1 MKQPNINSM
10 ENNDNQKNGGT
21 TIFILIGLKA
31 LLAIGIGIAFLIN
44 PLGMVSTFSYL
55 LGIAL
60 LIFGVVNIY
69 NGFKV
74 KNDTSYWMLLTQDGV
89 LQVIVGIVLLAWPQL
104 TPSLIMIILG
114 IWIILGG
121 IIQFVIANKYKDG
134 LTQRNFRGILA
145 IILGGIIVFNPDA
158 GVKIF
163 SMIIGAMSLL
173 YGLYMIVLLMR
184 VGKAK

>member
-1 MKQPNINSM
+1 M
-10 ENNDNQKNGGT
+10 ENSNNQNDGST
-21 TIFILIGLKA
+21 TLFFLLGLKA
-31 LLAIGIGIAFLIN
+31 LIAIGIGLAFLIN

-60 LIFGVVNIY
+60 LIFGVTNIY
-69 NGFKV
+69 NGLKV
-74 KNDTSYWMLLTQDGV
+74 KNETTYWMLLTEDGV

-104 TPSLIMIILG
+104 TPNLIMIILG

-145 IILGGIIVFNPDA
+145 MILGGIIVFNPDA

-173 YGLYMIVLLMR
+173 YGLYMIILLMR
-184 VGKAK
+184 IGKAK

>member
-1 MKQPNINSM
+1 M
-10 ENNDNQKNGGT
+10 ENSDNQKKGST
-21 TIFILIGLKA
+21 TIFFLLGLKA
-31 LLAIGIGIAFLIN
+31 LLAIGIGLAFLIN
-44 PLGMVSTFSYL
+44 PMGMVSTFSYI

-69 NGFKV
+69 NGLKV
-74 KNDTSYWMLLTQDGV
+74 KKETSYWMLLAEDGV
-89 LQVIVGIVLLAWPQL
+89 LQLIVGIVLLAWPQL

-134 LTQRNFRGILA
+134 LAQRNFRGILA

-163 SMIIGAMSLL
+163 SMIIGALSLF
-173 YGLYMIVLLMR
+173 YGLYMIVLLLR
-184 VGKAK
+184 LGKVK

>member
-1 MKQPNINSM
+1 M
-10 ENNDNQKNGGT
+10 ENSDSQNKSGT
-21 TIFILIGLKA
+21 GLFILIGIKA
-31 LLAIGIGIAFLIN
+31 LLAIGIGLAFLVN
-44 PLGMVSTFSYL
+44 PMGMVSTFSYL

-60 LIFGVVNIY
+60 LIFGVTNIY
-69 NGFKV
+69 NGLKV
-74 KNDTSYWMLLTQDGV
+74 KNETSYWMLLTQDGV

-104 TPSLIMIILG
+104 TPSLIMIIMG

-163 SMIIGAMSLL
+163 SMIIGALSLL
-173 YGLYMIVLLMR
+173 YGLYMVVLLMR
-184 VGKAK
+184 LGKA

>member
-1 MKQPNINSM
+1 M
-10 ENNDNQKNGGT
+10 ENGNDQNTKGT
-21 TIFILIGLKA
+21 TLYVLIGLKA
-31 LLAIGIGIAFLIN
+31 LLAIGIGLAFLIN
-44 PLGMVSTFSYL
+44 PMGMVSTFSYL

-60 LIFGVVNIY
+60 LIFGVANIY
-69 NGFKV
+69 NGLKV
-74 KNDTSYWMLLTQDGV
+74 KNETTYWMLLTEDGV

-121 IIQFVIANKYKDG
+121 VIQFVIANKYKDG

-145 IILGGIIVFNPDA
+145 IVFGSIIVFNPDA

-163 SMIIGAMSLL
+163 SMIIGALSLL
-173 YGLYMIVLLMR
+173 YGLYMVVLLMR

>member
-1 MKQPNINSM
+1 M
-10 ENNDNQKNGGT
+10 ENSNDQKNGGT
-21 TIFILIGLKA
+21 TLFILIGIKA
-31 LLAIGIGIAFLIN
+31 LIAIGIGLAFLIN
-44 PLGMVSTFSYL
+44 PMGMVSTFSYL

-69 NGFKV
+69 NGLKV
-74 KNDTSYWMLLTQDGV
+74 KNETSYWLLLTEDGV
-89 LQVIVGIVLLAWPQL
+89 LQVIVGFVLVFWPEL
-104 TPSLIMIILG
+104 PTNLIMITLG

-145 IILGGIIVFNPDA
+145 IILGGIIVFNPDTS
-158 GVKIF
+158 VKIF

-173 YGLYMIVLLMR
+173 YGLYMVFLLMR
-184 VGKAK
+184 LGKAK